1 MINTETLKEEE
12 DVNMKSKDRRMMGMS
27 KERGKI

>member
-12 DVNMKSKDRRMMGMS
+12 DVNMKNKDRRMMGMC